1 MNEYSIGYK
10 CVGILIVWSHYW
22 DCAMANI
29 LVFPI
34 FTNSLYVIASSLV
47 YSSAVQKFIRYWLIS
62 LSLFQAIKLSDEPKR
77 REWPFFNLMDVYFSD
92 QVNDPTLRLFSS
104 TKTLGSDT
112 FEDHIKLENDPI
124 MSSAIAA
131 ATAGSLMDISDM
143 MHEEKTA
150 DNYFEDSQ
158 PEVSGNNNNNSN
170 INNNNNNNTN
180 NTNNHNIHHNQH
192 NNHNNNNNHYK
203 FMDRHRTSAAV
214 DYEDKMDSDK
224 ELPQPQTPNYMN
236 QHHNID
242 QVSYS
247 V

>member
-1 MNEYSIGYK
+1 M
-10 CVGILIVWSHYW
+10 
-22 DCAMANI
+22 
-29 LVFPI
+29 FPI
-34 FTNSLYVIASSLV
+34 FTNLLNVIASSLV
-47 YSSAVQKFIRYWLIS
+47 YSSAATNIILYRLIL

-150 DNYFEDSQ
+150 NNYYDDGQ
-158 PEVSGNNNNNSN
+158 PEVAANNNNSS
-170 INNNNNNNTN
+170 NNNNNNNTN
-180 NTNNHNIHHNQH
+180 NTNSNHNIHHN
-192 NNHNNNNNHYK
+192 NNNNNHYK
-203 FMDRHRTSAAV
+203 FMDRHRASSAV

-224 ELPQPQTPNYMN
+224 ELQQPQTPNYMN

-247 V
+247 VSKILGTV